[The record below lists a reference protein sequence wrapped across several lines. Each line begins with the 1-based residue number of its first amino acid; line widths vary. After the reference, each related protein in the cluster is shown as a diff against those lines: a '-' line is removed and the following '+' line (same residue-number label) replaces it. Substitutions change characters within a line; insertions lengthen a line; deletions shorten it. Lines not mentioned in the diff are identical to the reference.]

1 MISPLHFLLVPVK
14 GFAIFSPGIET
25 KILWDEHMDTKR
37 STLLAILVAAL
48 GYFVDVYDLILFSV
62 IRVASLRDL
71 GVAEADI
78 LSTGIAL
85 LNWQMAGLLL
95 GGFLWGMLG
104 DKRGRISVL
113 FGSIILYSIGNIL
126 NGFVTSIAQYEALR
140 FITGIGLAG
149 ELGAGITLVSELVSP
164 KNRGYATTFVAFVG
178 IFGAVAA
185 ALTADLFYW
194 RTAYF
199 IGGGLGLSLL
209 LLRIAVAESSLFDRI
224 KSQTHQRGDLKLL
237 FSSWE
242 RIKRLVS
249 CIAVGVPI
257 WYSVGILVT
266 FSPEIGAAMGMEIPP
281 AAGRAVLFGYIGLG
295 LGDLFSG
302 LLSQKLK
309 SRRQAIGV
317 FLIISAII
325 TAIVL
330 SKTGMSQNEFY
341 FWITL
346 LGIGGGY
353 WAVFITSAAEQF
365 GTNLRATVATA
376 VPNLVRA
383 SVIPATMLLRYLEED
398 FGIITSAL
406 IVGAICL
413 LISVI
418 ALMTLKES
426 YGQDLD
432 FIET

>member
-1 MISPLHFLLVPVK
+1 
-14 GFAIFSPGIET
+14 
-25 KILWDEHMDTKR
+25 MDTKR